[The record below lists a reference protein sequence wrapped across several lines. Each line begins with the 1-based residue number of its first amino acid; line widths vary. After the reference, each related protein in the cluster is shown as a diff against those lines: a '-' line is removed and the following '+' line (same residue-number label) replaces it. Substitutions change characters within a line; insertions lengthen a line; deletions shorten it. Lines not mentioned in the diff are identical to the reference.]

1 MGSPL
6 YFTGAVSF
14 SQSEGGVVDD
24 YAPGFGMWGLIVYGM
39 FGQKLHP
46 LVALVVSS

>member
-6 YFTGAVSF
+6 FITGVALS
-14 SQSEGGVVDD
+14 SQREGGVVDD
-24 YAPGFGMWGLIVYGM
+24 DLPGPGMWGLIVYGM